1 MAKKYFW
8 LKLKDDFFDKKEI
21 KRLRKIAGGDTYTV
35 IYLKMLLLSLK
46 EEGNLFFDGI
56 GDDFADELSLQLDEE
71 IDNVKMTISYL
82 QSKNLLE
89 VVSEQKYHL
98 NEMPSMVGS
107 ETESAERMRRKRL
120 NDAVLIE
127 KASHC
132 DGDVR
137 ISDTEIEIEKETEKK
152 STSHRK
158 QVYDTDS
165 DYYKL
170 ASFMEKEIR
179 KNLPNMKKPNLQN
192 WADDFRKIVELDKRD
207 KSEVSRLIR
216 WVQQD
221 DFEMA
226 NVLSPSKLRKRYD
239 GLLIKMKNPVK
250 GKQTY
255 KTTEV
260 KPFRPDSVDLGDE
273 DYAITAK

>member
-273 DYAITAK
+273 A